1 MEAAESVGD
10 GKRRPYGTAQL
21 TAAGG
26 GVSGVLIFVPT
37 MRCQEVESPAGV
49 TPVTPAGDRRGQS

>member
-1 MEAAESVGD
+1 VEAGESVGD
-10 GKRRPYGTAQL
+10 GKRRPYGTTQL
-21 TAAGG
+21 TAAG

-37 MRCQEVESPAGV
+37 MRVQEVESPAGV